1 MRCATYLRR
10 SLAAKIGLS
19 LLVGLLGSMMLR
31 VIVVV
36 ITADSLTSVATPS
49 MHTSCASSGMSAVR
63 PEPAWAAEIVQKAA
77 ELSAWDFWLAC
88 ATGTGGG
95 LVSLFRELKDD
106 WSKFRFLWAIGHM
119 VTAQF
124 ASLLTYLLAVHE
136 EFPLTLAL
144 VASGIFGWL
153 GNAGLE
159 KLSKVITRAFGLNT
173 SSDAPPK

>member
-1 MRCATYLRR
+1 MRCATYLKR
-10 SLAAKIGLS
+10 SLFAKVGLG
-19 LLVGLLGSMMLR
+19 LLVGLVGSVMLR

-36 ITADSLTSVATPS
+36 IT
-49 MHTSCASSGMSAVR
+49 AVR
-63 PEPAWAAEIVQKAA
+63 PEPAWAAEIVQKVA
-77 ELSAWDFWLAC
+77 ELSVFDFWLAC

-95 LVSLFRELKDD
+95 LVSLFRELRDD

-124 ASLLTYLLAVHE
+124 ASLLTYLLAVHQ

-159 KLSKVITRAFGLNT
+159 KLSKFITRAFGLNT

>member
-36 ITADSLTSVATPS
+36 ITT
-49 MHTSCASSGMSAVR
+49 VR
-63 PEPAWAAEIVQKAA
+63 PEPAWAVEVVQKVA

-95 LVSLFRELKDD
+95 LVSLFRELRDD

-124 ASLLTYLLAVHE
+124 ASLLTYLLAVHQE
-136 EFPLTLAL
+136 LPLTLAL
-144 VASGIFGWL
+144 VSSGIFGWL

-159 KLSKVITRAFGLNT
+159 KLSEFIMRAFGLNT

>member
-1 MRCATYLRR
+1 MRCATYLKR
-10 SLAAKIGLS
+10 SLFAKVGLG
-19 LLVGLLGSMMLR
+19 LLVGLVGSVMLR

-36 ITADSLTSVATPS
+36 IT
-49 MHTSCASSGMSAVR
+49 AVR
-63 PEPAWAAEIVQKAA
+63 PEPAWAAEIVQKVA
-77 ELSAWDFWLAC
+77 ELSVFDFWLAC
-88 ATGTGGG
+88 AAGTGGG
-95 LVSLFRELKDD
+95 LVSLFRELRDD

-124 ASLLTYLLAVHE
+124 ASLLTYLLAVHQ

-159 KLSKVITRAFGLNT
+159 KLSGFITRAFRLNT
-173 SSDAPPK
+173 SSDAPK

>member
-1 MRCATYLRR
+1 MRCATYLKR
-10 SLAAKIGLS
+10 SLFAKVGLG
-19 LLVGLLGSMMLR
+19 LLVGLVGSVMLR

-36 ITADSLTSVATPS
+36 IT
-49 MHTSCASSGMSAVR
+49 AVR
-63 PEPAWAAEIVQKAA
+63 PEPAWAAEIVQKVA
-77 ELSAWDFWLAC
+77 ELSVFDFWLAC

-95 LVSLFRELKDD
+95 LVSLFRELRDD

-124 ASLLTYLLAVHE
+124 ASLLTYLLAVHQ

-159 KLSKVITRAFGLNT
+159 KLSKFITRAFGLNT
-173 SSDAPPK
+173 SSDAPK